1 MLQKPFCPALLT
13 VILAAATISQAQ
25 DYPNRVLRIVTS
37 AAGASGD
44 LISRLIAQESG
55 PALGQPVIVENRA
68 SNIAPEVVAKAPADG
83 YTLLEGGS
91 VIWLTPLMQR
101 KPNWDVAQDFAPV
114 TLVERTPNVLVIHPS
129 LPVKSVTDL
138 ISLARSRPDEL
149 NYATSA
155 AGGSSHLAG
164 ELFKQAA
171 RVRVVWVPYKG
182 SAQAAIAMMSGEA
195 QIAFS
200 NAGSVLPLVKAR
212 KLIALATTGT
222 RPSLIFPR
230 LTTIADAGLPGFE
243 VESIDAIF
251 VPARTPSAIV
261 RRLNQEIVRALN
273 RPDSKRRLLTVG
285 AEIATSSPEQLATL
299 ITSETARWGRLIREA
314 NIRVD

>member
-1 MLQKPFCPALLT
+1 MLQKTFCSALLT
-13 VILAAATISQAQ
+13 VILAAATTSQAQ
-25 DYPNRVLRIVTS
+25 DYPSRVLRIVTS

-55 PALGQPVIVENRA
+55 PALGQSVIVENRA

-114 TLVERTPNVLVIHPS
+114 TLVERTPNVLVVHPS

-138 ISLARSRPDEL
+138 ISLARSRPGEL

-155 AGGSSHLAG
+155 AGASSHLAG
-164 ELFKQAA
+164 ELFKQSA
-171 RVRVVWVPYKG
+171 RVSVVWVPYKG

-200 NAGSVLPLVKAR
+200 NAGSVLPLVKTR

-222 RPSLIFPR
+222 RRSLSFPQ
-230 LTTIADAGLPGFE
+230 LTTISDAGLPGFE

-273 RPDSKRRLLTVG
+273 QPDSKSRLLLVG
-285 AEIATSSPEQLATL
+285 AEIATSSPEQLATV